1 MCKRVPLILFVWLL
15 FLPAKGKAQTI
26 SPEED
31 TVMTVPL
38 QESDT
43 SAFSIISNQEV
54 IAKRQVPQKKVDS
67 LKADEDYWY
76 ANQAP
81 ERKKEAPAKKQ
92 ARGKTLFQ
100 ESWFRDL
107 LWLIVL
113 CSFIGVVI
121 WYLYSSNI
129 LLFRKK
135 AKPILAEGGEEVLTD
150 DIFALRYDTEISKA
164 ESAKN
169 FRLAVRLWYLQIL
182 KALADHHRIDY
193 RHERT
198 NSDYVSQLYN
208 TPYYRDFF
216 RLTRNFEYTWYGQ
229 FDLSADAYEMMR
241 ADFLTF
247 KKGLR

>member
-1 MCKRVPLILFVWLL
+1 MYKRVPLIFFVWLL
-15 FLPAKGKAQTI
+15 FLPAKGKTQTS

-38 QESDT
+38 RESDT
-43 SAFSIISNQEV
+43 SAFAIVSNQEV
-54 IAKRQVPQKKVDS
+54 IARRQVPQKKVDS

-76 ANQAP
+76 ANMVP
-81 ERKKEAPAKKQ
+81 ERKKEAPGKRED
-92 ARGKTLFQ
+92 RGKTLFQ
-100 ESWFRDL
+100 ASWFRDL

-113 CSFIGVVI
+113 CSFVGVVI

-129 LLFRKK
+129 LIFRKK
-135 AKPILAEGGEEVLTD
+135 AKPILGEGGEDISTD
-150 DIFALRYDTEISKA
+150 DIFGLHYETEIGKA

-169 FRLAVRLWYLQIL
+169 FRLAVRLWYLRIL
-182 KALADHHRIDY
+182 KELADHHQIDY

-229 FDLSADAYEMMR
+229 FDLSAEAYEMMR
-241 ADFLTF
+241 TDFSTF

>member
-1 MCKRVPLILFVWLL
+1 MCKRVLLIFFVWLL
-15 FLPAKGKAQTI
+15 LLPATGKAQAI
-26 SPEED
+26 GPEED
-31 TVMTVPL
+31 TVEVVPL
-38 QESDT
+38 RESDT
-43 SAFSIISNQEV
+43 SAFAV
-54 IAKRQVPQKKVDS
+54 ITNLEAIARRQVPQKKVDS

-76 ANQAP
+76 ANMVP
-81 ERKKEAPAKKQ
+81 ERKKDVPGKKED
-92 ARGKTLFQ
+92 RGKTLFQ

-135 AKPILAEGGEEVLTD
+135 AKPILGEGGEEVLTD
-150 DIFALRYDTEISKA
+150 DIFALPYDAEIGKA
-164 ESAKN
+164 ESANN

-182 KALADHHRIDY
+182 KELADNHRIDY

-229 FDLSADAYEMMR
+229 FDLSAEAYEMMR
-241 ADFLTF
+241 TDFSTF

>member
-1 MCKRVPLILFVWLL
+1 MYKRVPLIFFAWLL
-15 FLPAKGKAQTI
+15 LLPAKGKAQTI
-26 SPEED
+26 HTVED
-31 TVMTVPL
+31 SVVTLPM
-38 QESDT
+38 QDSDT
-43 SAFSIISNQEV
+43 SAFAV
-54 IAKRQVPQKKVDS
+54 INEKDVIVKRQVPSKKVDS

-76 ANQAP
+76 ANMVP
-81 ERKKEAPAKKQ
+81 ERKKEAPGKKQ

-113 CSFIGVVI
+113 SCFIGVVI

-129 LLFRKK
+129 LLFRRK
-135 AKPILAEGGEEVLTD
+135 AKPILAEGGDEDLTD
-150 DIFALRYDTEISKA
+150 DIFALRYDAEISRA

-169 FRLAVRLWYLQIL
+169 FRLAVRLWYLRIL
-182 KALADHHRIDY
+182 KELADNHRIDY

-241 ADFLTF
+241 TDFSNF
-247 KKGLR
+247 KNGLR